1 MKKILPLILI
11 LLLSAQFCRA
21 QDSAAQKLNSI
32 QPAQAA
38 PTNTAGQADEE
49 EDINK
54 YFVEEET
61 QNVPASTSTTTTQT
75 ITNTNNQTV
84 DQYSGANSNQSIGQS
99 TDQSTDQSIELN
111 GYVQYN
117 SEPEEAT
124 AIHLEPVE
132 TKTINFSQPKKVDS
146 STPEGFRKPT
156 FHPMETNALESASKF
171 STQEYDISPVSTS
184 YDRKLGRFTFGTMYN
199 SSLSSSAGNSYST
212 GLFSKYEGKHFALS
226 AIYSKSTNSNYD
238 SYNDKFSFAP
248 ELKLTKRL
256 SLLDVMQTDVYRINT
271 SNELVLRYT
280 PHMKKYADDVQFELG
295 AGQSYYD
302 ANYINSS
309 IRFSTRFK
317 L

>member
-11 LLLSAQFCRA
+11 LLLSAQICSA
-21 QDSAAQKLNSI
+21 QDSAAQKLNNI
-32 QPAQAA
+32 QPAQTQTT
-38 PTNTAGQADEE
+38 PGVADEE

-54 YFVEEET
+54 YFEEET
-61 QNVPASTSTTTTQT
+61 QDLPQQASQT
-75 ITNTNNQTV
+75 ITNTSGSQQTV
-84 DQYSGANSNQSIGQS
+84 DQYSGANN
-99 TDQSTDQSIELN
+99 DQGVELN
-111 GYVQYN
+111 GYVEYN

-146 STPEGFRKPT
+146 SIPDGFKKPT
-156 FHPMETNALESASKF
+156 FHPIETNALESASKF

-184 YDRKLGRFTFGTMYN
+184 YGKKLGRFTFGTMYN
-199 SSLSSSAGNSYST
+199 SSMGSAQANYST
-212 GLFSKYEGKHFALS
+212 GIFSKYEGKHFALS
-226 AIYSKSTNSNYD
+226 TIYSKSTNSNYD
-238 SYNDKFSFAP
+238 SYSDKFSFAP

-280 PHMKKYADDVQFELG
+280 PHIKKYADDVQFELG

>member
-11 LLLSAQFCRA
+11 FLLCAQICRA
-21 QDSAAQKLNSI
+21 QDSAAQKLNDI

-38 PTNTAGQADEE
+38 QTPQTGQAEE

-54 YFVEEET
+54 YFDEEEVQDST
-61 QNVPASTSTTTTQT
+61 QQTEQTTQT
-75 ITNTNNQTV
+75 ITNISGSGSEQTV
-84 DQYSGANSNQSIGQS
+84 DQYAGTNN
-99 TDQSTDQSIELN
+99 DQSVELN

-117 SEPEEAT
+117 SNQEEAT

-146 STPEGFRKPT
+146 SAPDGFKKPT
-156 FHPMETNALESASKF
+156 FHPIETNALESASKF

-184 YDRKLGRFTFGTMYN
+184 YGKKLGRFTFGTMYN
-199 SSLSSSAGNSYST
+199 SSVGSSASASYST
-212 GLFSKYEGKHFALS
+212 GLFSKYEGKHFALN

-238 SYNDKFSFAP
+238 SYDDKFSFAP

-256 SLLDVMQTDVYRINT
+256 SLLDVMQTDAYRINT

>member
-1 MKKILPLILI
+1 MKKILPLILT
-11 LLLSAQFCRA
+11 LLLSAQICRA
-21 QDSAAQKLNSI
+21 QDSAAQKLNNI
-32 QPAQAA
+32 EPAQAEQAA
-38 PTNTAGQADEE
+38 PTGQADEE

-54 YFVEEET
+54 YFEEEPQDSLQQT
-61 QNVPASTSTTTTQT
+61 PQT
-75 ITNTNNQTV
+75 ITNGSGNEQTV
-84 DQYSGANSNQSIGQS
+84 DQYTGTNN
-99 TDQSTDQSIELN
+99 DQTVELN

-117 SEPEEAT
+117 SEQQQEEAT

-132 TKTINFSQPKKVDS
+132 TKTINFSQPKRVDS
-146 STPEGFRKPT
+146 SIPDGFKKPT
-156 FHPMETNALESASKF
+156 FHPIETNALESASKF

-184 YDRKLGRFTFGTMYN
+184 YGKKLGKFTFGTMYN
-199 SSLSSSAGNSYST
+199 SSLSSSASNSYST
-212 GLFSKYEGKHFALS
+212 GIFSKYEGKYFALN

-271 SNELVLRYT
+271 SNEIVLRYT

>member
-1 MKKILPLILI
+1 MKKILPLIFI
-11 LLLSAQFCRA
+11 LFLCAQICRA
-21 QDSAAQKLNSI
+21 QDSAAQKLNNI

-38 PTNTAGQADEE
+38 QIAPGATDEE

-54 YFVEEET
+54 YFIEEEMQDSPQKT
-61 QNVPASTSTTTTQT
+61 SQTTESENDQTIDQYKGTNNDQNV
-75 ITNTNNQTV
+75 
-84 DQYSGANSNQSIGQS
+84 
-99 TDQSTDQSIELN
+99 ELN

-117 SEPEEAT
+117 SEQEEAT

-132 TKTINFSQPKKVDS
+132 TKTINFSRPKKVDS
-146 STPEGFRKPT
+146 SIPEGFKKPT
-156 FHPMETNALESASKF
+156 FHPIETNALESASKF

-184 YDRKLGRFTFGTMYN
+184 YGKKLGKFTFGTMYN
-199 SSLSSSAGNSYST
+199 SSLGSSAGNSYST
-212 GLFSKYEGKHFALS
+212 GIFSKYEGKYFALS
-226 AIYSKSTNSNYD
+226 TIYSKSTNSNYD
-238 SYNDKFSFAP
+238 SYSDKFSFAP

>member
-21 QDSAAQKLNSI
+21 QDSAAQKLNNI
-32 QPAQAA
+32 QPTQAVQ
-38 PTNTAGQADEE
+38 TTDAGQADEE

-61 QNVPASTSTTTTQT
+61 QDVPASTTSTKTQTTQT
-75 ITNTNNQTV
+75 ITNANNQTV
-84 DQYSGANSNQSIGQS
+84 DQYSGANSNQSI
-99 TDQSTDQSIELN
+99 DQSVDQSIELN

-117 SEPEEAT
+117 SGQEEAT